1 MKLVSWMICA
11 SLLGS
16 VTVAGPVAAAPPAA
30 PAAGVAARVKTLNAL
45 LAEQWQ
51 HNLQNSPDRKSVV

>member
-16 VTVAGPVAAAPPAA
+16 VTVAAPVAAATVVKSPP
-30 PAAGVAARVKTLNAL
+30 RM
-45 LAEQWQ
+45 
-51 HNLQNSPDRKSVV
+51 